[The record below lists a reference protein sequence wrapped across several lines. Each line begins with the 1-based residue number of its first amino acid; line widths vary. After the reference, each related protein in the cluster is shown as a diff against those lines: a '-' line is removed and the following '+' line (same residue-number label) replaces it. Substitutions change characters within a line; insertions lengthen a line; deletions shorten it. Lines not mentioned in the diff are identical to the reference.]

1 MFHQWIALGVFILF
15 SLIGVGL
22 TIVGIGGTFLVLI
35 GALLYNLVT
44 WSMAISMNTLLWI
57 AGLAILG
64 ELLEWIITFA
74 GMKKSG
80 ASGYALAGTILGAI
94 IGGMALSIIPII
106 GTIIG
111 LIAGAIIGAFAL
123 EYYHTGHAQKAWK
136 AAKAAL
142 VGRALVSLSKFTI
155 AIIQIAIILKT
166 IT

>member
-15 SLIGVGL
+15 ALIGIGL
-22 TIVGIGGTFLVLI
+22 TIVGIGGTFLILI

-44 WSMAISMNTLLWI
+44 WSMTISLNTLLWI

-64 ELLEWIITFA
+64 ELLEWIVTFV

-80 ASGYALAGTILGAI
+80 VSGYALAGTILGAI

-123 EYYHTGHAQKAWK
+123 EFYHTGHAQKAWK

-142 VGRALVSLSKFTI
+142 AGRALVSLSKFTI